1 MERLGKRK
9 WEVRVKKY
17 ISLIEISDSNA
28 IKAILTQV
36 GDKET
41 YFRFVLAVVLRSTF
55 FILVSSNFAK
65 DTNDSEKKFTFPFR
79 CR

>member
-9 WEVRVKKY
+9 WKVIVKKY
-17 ISLIEISDSNA
+17 IRLIEISDSNA

-41 YFRFVLAVVLRSTF
+41 YFRFVLAVVLSSRVF
-55 FILVSSNFAK
+55 MLVSSNFAK
-65 DTNDSEKKFTFPFR
+65 DTSDSEKNCTFPFR